1 MTVAELISILQQH
14 DPAAV
19 VVLSMCPG
27 EGVGD
32 RDVTAVEYADICAVQ
47 LRATDEDE
55 YRKRY
60 SVVVESGLTGV
71 WLGGTQPSAR
81 RLKAET

>member
-1 MTVAELISILQQH
+1 MTVSDLISILQQH

-32 RDVTAVEYADICAVQ
+32 RDVTAVERADICAVQ
-47 LRATDEDE
+47 LRAVSAVGE
-55 YRKRY
+55 YRNRY
-60 SVVVESGLTGV
+60 EVVADDGVPGV
-71 WLGGTQPSAR
+71 WLG
-81 RLKAET
+81 

>member
-1 MTVAELISILQQH
+1 VTVQELISILQQH

-32 RDVTAVEYADICAVQ
+32 RDVTAVERADIWSVQ
-47 LRATDEDE
+47 LRAIDDAE

-60 SVVVESGLTGV
+60 SAVVESGIAGV
-71 WLGGTQPSAR
+71 WLA
-81 RLKAET
+81 